1 MIAKLEA
8 YDFSWD
14 ALKYM
19 RSYLTNSKKRVR
31 VNKNFTTWESIIAEI
46 LQGSMLGP
54 LLFNVCINDL
64 FLFVSNSLRISV
76 IMPMTILSKC
86 FEKNHMVKNADKCH
100 FRCLSKD
107 LLGNYMVKVNNRNT
121 RTRFE
126 KFKVNN
132 KDTRTTSLAS

>member
-1 MIAKLEA
+1 MIAKLEP
-8 YDFSWD
+8 YDISRD
-14 ALKYM
+14 ALQYM

-31 VNKNFTTWESIIAEI
+31 VNKNFTTWESTIAEI

-54 LLFNVCINDL
+54 LLFNVFNDL

-107 LLGNYMVKVNNRNT
+107 PLGNYMVKVNNRNT

-132 KDTRTTSLAS
+132 KHTRTTSLAS